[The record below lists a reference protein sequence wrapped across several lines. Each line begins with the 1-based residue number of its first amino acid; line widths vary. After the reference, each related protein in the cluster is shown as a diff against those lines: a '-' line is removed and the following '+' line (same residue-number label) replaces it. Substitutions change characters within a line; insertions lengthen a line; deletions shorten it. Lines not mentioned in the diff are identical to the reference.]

1 MKNEPD
7 DVLDLLVIGGGVMGL
22 FTAYQASRTHA
33 RVAVVEVGEIGD
45 PATASF
51 GRTRSYRRDY
61 LEAGYTRFAD
71 EAIRL
76 WTEFET
82 ATGAD
87 VLVRCGCMNIA
98 STAITPD
105 LDHTYATLSTGVLNR
120 LGIQVTSY
128 DTAGI
133 AAQYPYLKADL
144 GDLDPAGGLV
154 DLRTVT
160 ATLTKSLAEAGVT
173 VHERTSTTAIAETDG
188 LVSVTTSSGVLTA
201 RSLVITA
208 GHGTNDVLAL
218 LPGNQLQVPI
228 TKDRPS
234 EAKYYYPSAETRHL
248 FTSDQMPVMAYLDT
262 GIYLHPI
269 VEGVIDAV
277 KIGFYNPPDMPRG
290 TTSINSVGDFVEQC
304 MPALLDASSEPV
316 SDVDGCDYD
325 LVADDDFV
333 LGGVPGFSNVFVGVG
348 WRGTG
353 YKYAP
358 WVGRV
363 LAELSCQEAPST
375 TSPGSPPAASSP
387 PERFLETRTKSMTRP
402 SSRTFTERLA
412 DGVII
417 GAEATSSSWSGAV
430 TSRPALTCPR

>member
-1 MKNEPD
+1 MTDGTGRGE
-7 DVLDLLVIGGGVMGL
+7 VLDLLVIGGGVMGL
-22 FTAYQASRTHA
+22 FTAYQASRTQA
-33 RVAVVEVGEIGD
+33 RVAVVETGEIGD
-45 PATASF
+45 PMTASF

-98 STAITPD
+98 STSITPD
-105 LDHTYATLSTGVLNR
+105 LDNTYATLSTTVLKKM
-120 LGIQVTSY
+120 GIPVTSY

-133 AAQYPYLKADL
+133 AAEYPYLQADL
-144 GDLDPAGGLV
+144 GDLDPVGGLV

-160 ATLTKSLAEAGVT
+160 RTLQKSLEDAGVT
-173 VHERTSTTAIAETDG
+173 VHERTSTTKITRTTRTNPTTPTSSTDE
-188 LVSVTTSSGVLTA
+188 LVTVTTSAGTFTT

-218 LPGNQLQVPI
+218 LPGNQLRVPI

-234 EAKYYYPSAETRHL
+234 EAKYFTPPPATRHL
-248 FTSDQMPVMAYLDT
+248 YTSDRMPVMAYLDT

-304 MPALLDASSEPV
+304 MPGLLEAESVPV
-316 SDVDGCDYD
+316 TDVDGCDYD

-333 LGGVPGFSNVFVGVG
+333 LGAVPGFGNVFVGVG

-363 LAELSCQEAPST
+363 LAELSCQEGTVYDVARFAPS
-375 TSPGSPPAASSP
+375 
-387 PERFLETRTKSMTRP
+387 RF
-402 SSRTFTERLA
+402 
-412 DGVII
+412 
-417 GAEATSSSWSGAV
+417 V
-430 TSRPALTCPR
+430 TA

>member
-1 MKNEPD
+1 MTIEPSRTHAP
-7 DVLDLLVIGGGVMGL
+7 LDLLVIGGGVMGL
-22 FTAYQASRTHA
+22 FTAYQASRRQA
-33 RVAVVEVGEIGD
+33 RVAVIEAGEIGD
-45 PATASF
+45 PMTASF

-71 EAIRL
+71 EAVRL

-82 ATGAD
+82 ETGAE

-98 STAITPD
+98 SRKITPD
-105 LDHTYATLSTGVLNR
+105 LENTYATLSTTVLNR
-120 LGIQVTSY
+120 LGIPVTSF
-128 DTAGI
+128 DTEGI
-133 AAQYPYLKADL
+133 AARFPYLQADL
-144 GDLDPAGGLV
+144 GDLDPVGGLV

-160 ATLTKSLAEAGVT
+160 ATLQKSLAEAGVT
-173 VHERTSTTAIAETDG
+173 VHERTSTTAIETGEG
-188 LVSVTTSSGVLTA
+188 LVTVTTSAGTFTT

-208 GHGTNDVLAL
+208 GHGTNDVLKL

-234 EAKYYYPSAETRHL
+234 EARYYTPPAETRHL
-248 FTSDQMPVMAYLDT
+248 YTSDQMPVMAYLDT

-269 VEGVIDAV
+269 VEGVVDAV

-304 MPALLDASSEPV
+304 LPGLLEAESTPV
-316 SDVDGCDYD
+316 TDVDGCDYD

-333 LGGVPGFSNVFVGVG
+333 LGPVPGQPGVYVGVG

-363 LAELSCQEAPST
+363 LAELACQEGTVYDVARFN
-375 TSPGSPPAASSP
+375 PG
-387 PERFLETRTKSMTRP
+387 RF
-402 SSRTFTERLA
+402 
-412 DGVII
+412 
-417 GAEATSSSWSGAV
+417 V
-430 TSRPALTCPR
+430 TP

>member
-1 MKNEPD
+1 MTNEP
-7 DVLDLLVIGGGVMGL
+7 LDLLVIGGGVMGL
-22 FTAYQASRTHA
+22 FTAYQATHQA
-33 RVAVVEVGEIGD
+33 SQHAGPRVAVIETGEIGD
-45 PATASF
+45 PLTASF

-61 LEAGYTRFAD
+61 LDAGYTRFAD

-82 ATGAD
+82 ATQTP

-98 STAITPD
+98 ATAITPD
-105 LDHTYATLSTGVLNR
+105 LDRTYATLSTQVLNR
-120 LGIQVTSY
+120 LGIGVTSY
-128 DTAGI
+128 DTAGV
-133 AAQYPYLKADL
+133 AEHYPYLKADL
-144 GDLDPAGGLV
+144 ADLDPAGGLV

-160 ATLTKSLAEAGVT
+160 RTLRQSLEQRGVAL
-173 VHERTSTTAIAETDG
+173 HEHTRTTAITQLDG
-188 LVSVTTSSGVLTA
+188 ITRVTTSSGIFETRA
-201 RSLVITA
+201 LVITA
-208 GHGTNDVLAL
+208 GHGTNGVLDL
-218 LPGNQLQVPI
+218 LPGNQLRVPI

-234 EAKYYYPSAETRHL
+234 EAKYFHPTPETRHL
-248 FTSDQMPVMAYLDT
+248 YTSDRMPVMAYLDT

-304 MPALLDASSEPV
+304 MPGLLEAESEPV
-316 SDVDGCDYD
+316 TDVDQCDYD

-333 LGGVPGFSNVFVGVG
+333 LGAVPGLGNVFVGVG

-363 LAELSCQEAPST
+363 LAELSCQEGTVYDIARF
-375 TSPGSPPAASSP
+375 SPA
-387 PERFLETRTKSMTRP
+387 
-402 SSRTFTERLA
+402 RL
-412 DGVII
+412 I
-417 GAEATSSSWSGAV
+417 
-430 TSRPALTCPR
+430 

>member
-1 MKNEPD
+1 MTNEPD

-22 FTAYQASRTHA
+22 FTAYQASRSPA
-33 RVAVVEVGEIGD
+33 RVAVVEAGEIGD
-45 PATASF
+45 PMTASF

-82 ATGAD
+82 STGAE

-98 STAITPD
+98 STRITPD
-105 LDHTYATLSTGVLNR
+105 LDSTYASLSTSVLRR
-120 LGIQVTSY
+120 LGIPVTSY
-128 DTAGI
+128 DSAGI
-133 AAQYPYLKADL
+133 AQQYPYLKADL
-144 GDLDPAGGLV
+144 ADLDPAGGLV

-160 ATLTKSLAEAGVT
+160 ATLQKSLAAAGVAVHQKTTTTQITQAEGLTT
-173 VHERTSTTAIAETDG
+173 VSTSAGTFTT
-188 LVSVTTSSGVLTA
+188 

-208 GHGTNDVLAL
+208 GHGTNDVLSL

-234 EAKYYYPSAETRHL
+234 EAKYYTPPAEKRHL
-248 FTSDQMPVMAYLDT
+248 YTSDRMPVMAYLDT

-304 MPALLDASSEPV
+304 LPDLLDAESTPV
-316 SDVDGCDYD
+316 TDVDGCDYD

-333 LGGVPGFSNVFVGVG
+333 LGAVPGLSGVFVGVG

-363 LAELSCQEAPST
+363 LAEMACQEGTVYDVARFD
-375 TSPGSPPAASSP
+375 PA
-387 PERFLETRTKSMTRP
+387 RFVN
-402 SSRTFTERLA
+402 A
-412 DGVII
+412 
-417 GAEATSSSWSGAV
+417 
-430 TSRPALTCPR
+430 

>member
-1 MKNEPD
+1 MTIEARQALDP
-7 DVLDLLVIGGGVMGL
+7 LDLLVVGGGVMGL
-22 FTAYQASRTHA
+22 FTAYQASRRQA
-33 RVAVVEVGEIGD
+33 RVAVIEVGEIGD
-45 PATASF
+45 PMTASF

-71 EAIRL
+71 EAVRL
-76 WTEFET
+76 WTEFE
-82 ATGAD
+82 AETGAE

-98 STAITPD
+98 SRKITPD
-105 LDHTYATLSTGVLNR
+105 LENTYATLSTTVLNR
-120 LGIQVTSY
+120 LGIPVTSY
-128 DTAGI
+128 DTEGI
-133 AAQYPYLKADL
+133 AARFPYLQADL
-144 GDLDPAGGLV
+144 GDLDPVGGLV

-160 ATLTKSLAEAGVT
+160 GTLQKSLADAGVT
-173 VHERTSTTAIAETDG
+173 VHERTSTIGIESAGG
-188 LVSVTTSSGVLTA
+188 LVTVITSAGTFTT

-208 GHGTNDVLAL
+208 GHGTNDVLKL

-234 EAKYYYPSAETRHL
+234 EARYYTPPAETRHL
-248 FTSDQMPVMAYLDT
+248 YTSDQMPVMAYLDT

-269 VEGVIDAV
+269 VEGVVDAV

-304 MPALLDASSEPV
+304 LPGLLEAESTPV
-316 SDVDGCDYD
+316 TDVDGCDYD

-333 LGGVPGFSNVFVGVG
+333 LGPVPGQPGVYVGVG

-363 LAELSCQEAPST
+363 LAELACQEGTVYDVARFN
-375 TSPGSPPAASSP
+375 PG
-387 PERFLETRTKSMTRP
+387 RF
-402 SSRTFTERLA
+402 
-412 DGVII
+412 
-417 GAEATSSSWSGAV
+417 V
-430 TSRPALTCPR
+430 TP

>member
-1 MKNEPD
+1 MSNGAGREPD
-7 DVLDLLVIGGGVMGL
+7 DVLDLLVVGGGVMGL
-22 FTAYQASRTHA
+22 FTAYHASRTQA
-33 RVAVVEVGEIGD
+33 RVAVVELGEIGD
-45 PATASF
+45 PLTASF

-98 STAITPD
+98 NTKITPD
-105 LDHTYATLSTGVLNR
+105 LDNTYATLSTDVLKR
-120 LGIQVTSY
+120 LGIPVTSY
-128 DTAGI
+128 DTEGI
-133 AAQYPYLKADL
+133 AATYPFLQADL
-144 GDLDPAGGLV
+144 GDLDPVGGLV

-160 ATLTKSLAEAGVT
+160 ATLTKALDEAGVA
-173 VHERTSTTAIAETDG
+173 VHQKTSTTAIEQAGDG
-188 LVSVTTSSGVLTA
+188 RVTVTTSSGVFVT

-208 GHGTNDVLAL
+208 GHGTNGVLNL

-234 EAKYYYPSAETRHL
+234 EARYYTPPAETRHL
-248 FTSDQMPVMAYLDT
+248 YTSENMPVMAYLDT

-304 MPALLDASSEPV
+304 MPGLLEAESVPV
-316 SDVDGCDYD
+316 TDVDQCDYD
-325 LVADDDFV
+325 LVADDHFV
-333 LGGVPGFSNVFVGVG
+333 LGDVPGFSNVFVGVG

-363 LAELSCQEAPST
+363 LAELSCQEGTVYDVARFTPS
-375 TSPGSPPAASSP
+375 
-387 PERFLETRTKSMTRP
+387 RF
-402 SSRTFTERLA
+402 
-412 DGVII
+412 
-417 GAEATSSSWSGAV
+417 V
-430 TSRPALTCPR
+430 TA

>member
-1 MKNEPD
+1 MTNEPD

-22 FTAYQASRTHA
+22 FTAYQASRNRS
-33 RVAVVEVGEIGD
+33 RVAVIEVGEIGD

-76 WTEFET
+76 WSEFES

-87 VLVRCGCMNIA
+87 VLVRCGCMNVA
-98 STAITPD
+98 SKQITPD
-105 LDHTYATLSTGVLNR
+105 LENTYATLSSDVLRR
-120 LGIQVTSY
+120 LGIPVTSL
-128 DTAGI
+128 DTDGI
-133 AAQYPYLKADL
+133 AAQYPNLKADL
-144 GDLDPAGGLV
+144 ADLDPIGGLV

-160 ATLTKSLAEAGVT
+160 ATLQKSLAEAGVA
-173 VHERTSTTAIAETDG
+173 VHQRTSTSTIAESDG
-188 LVSVTTSSGVLTA
+188 YVRVTTSAGTFTT

-208 GHGTNDVLAL
+208 GHGTNDVLDL
-218 LPGNQLQVPI
+218 LPGNQLRVPI

-234 EAKYYYPSAETRHL
+234 EARYYTPPAETRHL
-248 FTSDQMPVMAYLDT
+248 YTSDRMPVIAYLDT

-269 VEGVIDAV
+269 VEGVVDAV

-304 MPALLDASSEPV
+304 MPDLLGAESTPV
-316 SDVDGCDYD
+316 TDVDGCDYD

-333 LGGVPGFSNVFVGVG
+333 LGAVPGFGNVFVGVG

-363 LAELSCQEAPST
+363 LAELSCQEGTVYDVARFNPGRFVT
-375 TSPGSPPAASSP
+375 T
-387 PERFLETRTKSMTRP
+387 
-402 SSRTFTERLA
+402 
-412 DGVII
+412 
-417 GAEATSSSWSGAV
+417 
-430 TSRPALTCPR
+430 

>member
-1 MKNEPD
+1 MTDGTGRGE
-7 DVLDLLVIGGGVMGL
+7 VLDLLVIGGGVMGL
-22 FTAYQASRTHA
+22 FTAYQASRTRS

-45 PATASF
+45 PMTASF

-82 ATGAD
+82 ATGAN

-98 STAITPD
+98 STSITPD
-105 LDHTYATLSTGVLNR
+105 LDHTYATLSTTVLRR
-120 LGIQVTSY
+120 LGIPVTSY

-133 AAQYPYLKADL
+133 AAEYPYLKADL
-144 GDLDPAGGLV
+144 GDLDPVGGLV

-160 ATLTKSLAEAGVT
+160 RTLQQSLQDVGVA
-173 VHERTSTTAIAETDG
+173 VHERTSTTQIAQADPDASADG
-188 LVSVTTSSGVLTA
+188 LVTVTTSAGTFTT

-218 LPGNQLQVPI
+218 LPGNQLHVPI

-234 EAKYYYPSAETRHL
+234 EAKYFTPTPQTRHL
-248 FTSDQMPVMAYLDT
+248 YTSDRMPVMAYLDT

-304 MPALLDASSEPV
+304 MPGLLEAASVPV
-316 SDVDGCDYD
+316 TDVDGCDYD

-333 LGGVPGFSNVFVGVG
+333 LGAVPGFANVFVGVG

-363 LAELSCQEAPST
+363 LAELACQEGTVYDVARFAPS
-375 TSPGSPPAASSP
+375 
-387 PERFLETRTKSMTRP
+387 RF
-402 SSRTFTERLA
+402 
-412 DGVII
+412 
-417 GAEATSSSWSGAV
+417 V
-430 TSRPALTCPR
+430 TA